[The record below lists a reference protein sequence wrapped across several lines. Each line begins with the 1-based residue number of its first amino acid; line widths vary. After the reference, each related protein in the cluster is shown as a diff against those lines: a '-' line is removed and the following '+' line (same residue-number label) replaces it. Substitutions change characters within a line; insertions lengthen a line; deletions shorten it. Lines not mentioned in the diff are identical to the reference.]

1 MNASALRRQLRC
13 SYTYS
18 FVLTLNITGAVW
30 VALLAARGY
39 SLWQVGAAEGVFHVV
54 SLLAEV
60 PSGMMAD
67 LLGRRRVLALS
78 GVAAALSA
86 LLMAFEQNF
95 FWVCASMALSALAYN
110 LVSGSQEALVY
121 DSLKE
126 AGQSERFLTVETVT
140 TQVETAGTALGK
152 LAGALTGVLGF
163 TAFYLVDLGI
173 SLLRTL
179 AAMGLREPAVTPEQ
193 AARQAAPLRT
203 LLADLPASL
212 RTHVTETAD
221 FLRRSPRVVRYIL
234 AGAFIDLPAFL
245 TLMYLQQ
252 RLTDIGLPTALLG
265 VVLMVC
271 EVGYPLGCWI
281 GGRLHP
287 RRLGRLYALCTAGCG
302 LCTLAMGAAPLAG
315 AVAGGAGFA
324 MFGTIWSLHAR
335 KRLNDWFPSD
345 RRATLI
351 SVDSMSYSLLMIPA
365 SPLTGWIGDLAGSA
379 GAGLVVLGLLLL
391 TAGAVVGVRAAG
403 RRQL

>member
-1 MNASALRRQLRC
+1 MNPNALRRQLRC

-30 VALLAARGY
+30 VALLVARGY

-110 LVSGSQEALVY
+110 LVSGTQEALVY

-126 AGQSERFLTVETVT
+126 AGQSERFLTVETIT
-140 TQVETAGTALGK
+140 TQVETAGAALGK

-173 SLLRTL
+173 SLLRTVT
-179 AAMGLREPAVTPEQ
+179 AAGLYEPAATPEQ
-193 AARQAAPLRT
+193 QARRTAPLRT
-203 LLADLPASL
+203 LLAELPASL
-212 RTHVTETAD
+212 RTHVAETVE

-281 GGRLHP
+281 GGRLQP
-287 RRLGRLYALCTAGCG
+287 RRLGWLYAICTAGCG

-351 SVDSMSYSLLMIPA
+351 SVDSMAYSLLMIPA

-379 GAGLVVLGLLLL
+379 GAGLVVLGALLL
-391 TAGAVVGVRAAG
+391 TAGVVVGIRAVG

>member
-1 MNASALRRQLRC
+1 MNPNALRRQLRC

-30 VALLAARGY
+30 VALLVARGY

-110 LVSGSQEALVY
+110 LVSGTQEALVY

-126 AGQSERFLTVETVT
+126 AGQSERFLTVETIT
-140 TQVETAGTALGK
+140 TQVETAGAALGK

-173 SLLRTL
+173 SLLRTVT
-179 AAMGLREPAVTPEQ
+179 AAGLYEPAATPEQ
-193 AARQAAPLRT
+193 QARRAAPLRT
-203 LLADLPASL
+203 LLAELPASL
-212 RTHVTETAD
+212 RTHVAETVE

-281 GGRLHP
+281 GGRLQP
-287 RRLGRLYALCTAGCG
+287 RRLGWLYVICTAGCG

-351 SVDSMSYSLLMIPA
+351 SVDSMAYSLLMIPA

>member
-1 MNASALRRQLRC
+1 MNPNALRCQLRC

-30 VALLAARGY
+30 VALLVARGY

-110 LVSGSQEALVY
+110 LVSGTQEALVY

-126 AGQSERFLTVETVT
+126 AGQSERFLTMETIT
-140 TQVETAGTALGK
+140 TQVETAGAALGK

-173 SLLRTL
+173 SLLRTVT
-179 AAMGLREPAVTPEQ
+179 AAGLYEPAATPEQ
-193 AARQAAPLRT
+193 QARRAAPLCT
-203 LLADLPASL
+203 LLAELPASL
-212 RTHVTETAD
+212 RTHVAETVE

-281 GGRLHP
+281 GGRLQP
-287 RRLGRLYALCTAGCG
+287 RRLGWLYAICTAGCG

-351 SVDSMSYSLLMIPA
+351 SVDSMAYSLLMIPA

-379 GAGLVVLGLLLL
+379 GAGLVVLGALLL
-391 TAGAVVGVRAAG
+391 TAGVVVGIRAVG

>member
-1 MNASALRRQLRC
+1 MNPNALRCQLRC

-30 VALLAARGY
+30 VALLVARGY

-110 LVSGSQEALVY
+110 LVSGTQEALVY

-126 AGQSERFLTVETVT
+126 AGQSERFLTVETIT
-140 TQVETAGTALGK
+140 TQVETAGAALGK

-173 SLLRTL
+173 SLLRTVT
-179 AAMGLREPAVTPEQ
+179 AAGLYEPAATPEQ
-193 AARQAAPLRT
+193 QARRAAPLCT
-203 LLADLPASL
+203 LLAELPASL
-212 RTHVTETAD
+212 RTHVAETVE

-281 GGRLHP
+281 GGRLQP
-287 RRLGRLYALCTAGCG
+287 RRLGWLYAICTAGCG

-351 SVDSMSYSLLMIPA
+351 SVDSMAYSLLMIPA

-379 GAGLVVLGLLLL
+379 GAGLVVLGALLL
-391 TAGAVVGVRAAG
+391 TAGVVVGIRAVG